1 MKKIFFI
8 IGLVFMMIISVTKP
22 SYTWDVTTTNELQQR
37 MNEVGFKILNTNRI
51 EKRFMF
57 MAINRV
63 YTRDIWT
70 DVSSVNRI
78 VWIKP
83 TVLPYIDD
91 DDELAAILSHSIAH
105 GVDTYEGAL
114 RGYVSILN
122 YWVAPN
128 KYDMK
133 ADKSAVDYMVN
144 AGYNPLALITIMNK
158 IGKQYRFDAFSNHTL
173 VSRRMM
179 LIYEYIYTKYPAILV
194 ENKYKDNIYYQN
206 FLLTSRKNRMLLL
219 EKVKSGS
226 TRRINYH
233 Y

>member
-8 IGLVFMMIISVTKP
+8 IGLVLMMVIGFAKP
-22 SYTWDVTTTNELQQR
+22 SFAWDVRTTDELQTR
-37 MNEVGFKILNTNRI
+37 MNEVGFKILNSNRI

-83 TVLPYIDD
+83 TVIPYIDD
-91 DDELAAILSHSIAH
+91 DNELAAILSHSLAH
-105 GVDTYEGAL
+105 GIDTYEGAL
-114 RGYVSILN
+114 RGYISILN

-128 KYDMK
+128 KYDLK
-133 ADKSAVDYMVN
+133 ADKMAVDFMVN
-144 AGYNPLALITIMNK
+144 AGYNPLALITILNK
-158 IGKQYRFDAFSNHTL
+158 IGKQYRFDIFSNHTL
-173 VSRRMM
+173 ASRRMM
-179 LIYEYIYTKYPAILV
+179 LIYEYIYTKYPSILV
-194 ENKYKDNIYYQN
+194 ENEYKDNIYYQN
-206 FLLTSRKNRMLLL
+206 FLLTSRNNRMKLL

-226 TRRINYH
+226 TKRINYS

>member
-22 SYTWDVTTTNELQQR
+22 SYAWDVTTTNELQQR

-179 LIYEYIYTKYPAILV
+179 LIYEYIYTKYPSILV
-194 ENKYKDNIYYQN
+194 ENEYKDNIYYQN

>member
-22 SYTWDVTTTNELQQR
+22 SYAWDVTTTNELQQR

-83 TVLPYIDD
+83 TVLPYMDD